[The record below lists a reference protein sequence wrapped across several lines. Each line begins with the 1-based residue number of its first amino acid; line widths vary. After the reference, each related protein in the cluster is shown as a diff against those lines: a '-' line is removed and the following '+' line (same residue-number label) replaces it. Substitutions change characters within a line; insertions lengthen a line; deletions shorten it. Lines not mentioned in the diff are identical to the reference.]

1 MECKL
6 VKTKVTFAPQGDFIS
21 LSNFGYHSVFGV
33 HERGEVVG
41 FSKKSR
47 SRLMSKIAKVNKNW
61 MPVFV
66 TLTYPDNFPG
76 QFEVYKRDLDNFF
89 RSFFRQ
95 FPKAG
100 VIWKLEYQS
109 RGAAHYHL
117 LVWGVNVADLLEFV
131 PSTWHR
137 IAASDDPLHLQWHL
151 GLLGNGNQHCVQA
164 VRSWHGVKSY
174 ASKYFSKIEGQ
185 ETYHG
190 GRVWGVRGN
199 VPFSKII
206 EFTIDMKTALA
217 FRRAFRRWSGYKNR
231 RFGFWANGYSPA
243 WLEFIFRKMEEVE
256 NEHIPPNFPP
266 GWWLNM
272 CPLEDEV
279 F

>member
-1 MECKL
+1 MVE
-6 VKTKVTFAPQGDFIS
+6 TKVTFAPQGDFVS
-21 LSNFGYHSVFGV
+21 LSNYGYRSVSTI
-33 HERGEVVG
+33 HDRGEVIG
-41 FSKKSR
+41 FSRKSR

-76 QFEVYKRDLDNFF
+76 QFEIYKRHLDTFFKAFF
-89 RSFFRQ
+89 RA

-100 VIWKLEYQS
+100 VIWKLEYQV

-131 PSTWHR
+131 PATWHR
-137 IAASDDPLHLQWHL
+137 IAAPDDPLHLQWHL
-151 GLLGNGNQHCVQA
+151 GLLGHGNQHCVQP

-185 ETYHG
+185 EIYHG

-206 EFTIDMKTALA
+206 EFTIDMKTALE

-231 RFGFWANGYSPA
+231 RFGFWANGYSPV
-243 WLEFIFRKMEEVE
+243 WLEFIFRKMEELE